1 MQNIASDSTMN
12 IAYDYFSDNAE
23 SFKSSFIKL
32 IFYVLTLSSFKTSGL
47 SARNS
52 GACLPTVWKINRR
65 HSTLVNSNF
74 DAASAIS
81 FDGSS
86 PFVSSR
92 LLSMLSGDGGKCSLN
107 AENKRFHFPFH
118 YVITE
123 KRFVFNVLYRS
134 HESIENLPTII
145 YKHFVLRLVD
155 Y

>member
-12 IAYDYFSDNAE
+12 ITYDYFSDIFN
-23 SFKSSFIKL
+23 FSFIKL
-32 IFYVLTLSSFKTSGL
+32 IFYALTLSSFKTSGL

-81 FDGSS
+81 FDGSA

-92 LLSMLSGDGGKCSLN
+92 LLSMLSGDGGKYSLN
-107 AENKRFHFPFH
+107 AKKNNISFFH
-118 YVITE
+118 YVIIE
-123 KRFVFNVLYRS
+123 KLFVFNVLYLS
-134 HESIENLPTII
+134 YASIENLPIII

>member
-12 IAYDYFSDNAE
+12 IAYGYFSDNVLN
-23 SFKSSFIKL
+23 FLTVRFKL
-32 IFYVLTLSSFKTSGL
+32 IIYGLTFNSFKTSGL

-81 FDGSS
+81 FDGSA

-92 LLSMLSGDGGKCSLN
+92 LLSMLSGDGGKYSLN
-107 AENKRFHFPFH
+107 AKKPIFHFPFD
-118 YVITE
+118 YVIIE
-123 KRFVFNVLYRS
+123 K
-134 HESIENLPTII
+134 
-145 YKHFVLRLVD
+145 
-155 Y
+155 

>member
-1 MQNIASDSTMN
+1 MN
-12 IAYDYFSDNAE
+12 ITYDYFSDNAE
-23 SFKSSFIKL
+23 SFEFFNSSFIKL
-32 IFYVLTLSSFKTSGL
+32 IIYGLTFNSFKTSGL

-81 FDGSS
+81 FDGSA

-92 LLSMLSGDGGKCSLN
+92 LLSMLSGDGGKYSLN
-107 AENKRFHFPFH
+107 AKKPIFHFPFH
-118 YVITE
+118 YVIIE
-123 KRFVFNVLYRS
+123 KLFVFNVLYLS
-134 HESIENLPTII
+134 YESIENLPIVI